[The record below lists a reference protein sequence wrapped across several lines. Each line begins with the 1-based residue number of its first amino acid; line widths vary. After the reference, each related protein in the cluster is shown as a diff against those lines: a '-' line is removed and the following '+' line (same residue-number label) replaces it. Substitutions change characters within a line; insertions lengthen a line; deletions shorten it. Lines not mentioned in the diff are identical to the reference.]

1 MNQVVQEEESLF
13 GPIILDIAH
22 KELYSSLEHY
32 CNFTIE
38 GFRAPN
44 GEITK
49 AEGSMWIQRPPEFLF
64 FQLQRV
70 VFDKENG
77 AIKINDRFAFEKEIY
92 LDRFLLENKEEA
104 IQINKTINDLRKRVS
119 WAQRFLIFSLL
130 YKNYPLRK

>member
-1 MNQVVQEEESLF
+1 
-13 GPIILDIAH
+13 
-22 KELYSSLEHY
+22 
-32 CNFTIE
+32 
-38 GFRAPN
+38 
-44 GEITK
+44 
-49 AEGSMWIQRPPEFLF
+49 MWIQRPPEFLF